1 MMFIVSRRRPA
12 SVPHFS
18 CGRLIT
24 PGTWPFLKSLDSRTS
39 IMTTSSPFSIWWLI
53 STGPVVKAILS
64 AKNCFALAA
73 LLLNVLVITRPP
85 LNSDTDYNAVRP
97 KRLPRTDISAFRA
110 AEAARDPDDKADQQ
124 NQAEPAAADDET
136 TKVKSAAAEQEK

>member
-12 SVPHFS
+12 IVLHFS
-18 CGRLIT
+18 WGRLIA

-39 IMTTSSPFSIWWLI
+39 MMTMSSPFSIWWLI

-73 LLLNVLVITRPP
+73 LLLIVLVIMLVCFLVLAGIISCLWFEELTAPEAPP
-85 LNSDTDYNAVRP
+85 TETDSSWPGRRGLFQTYQNA
-97 KRLPRTDISAFRA
+97 
-110 AEAARDPDDKADQQ
+110 
-124 NQAEPAAADDET
+124 
-136 TKVKSAAAEQEK
+136 